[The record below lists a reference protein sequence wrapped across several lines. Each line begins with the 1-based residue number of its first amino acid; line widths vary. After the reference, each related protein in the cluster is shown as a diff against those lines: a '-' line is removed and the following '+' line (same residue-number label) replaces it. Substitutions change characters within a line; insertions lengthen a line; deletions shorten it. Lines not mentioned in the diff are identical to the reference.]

1 MALGPSLPQIGALQL
16 LSARPQVS
24 PRFLRAWHPAFV
36 LARMP
41 TVSTPNPG
49 AGVRGHA
56 PPGPQ
61 PRDLIPMSGGS
72 SLGLRPLQPVLHT
85 FSLSP
90 DATFLSPFLPD
101 LLVWDPGCL
110 SEIPALAAPSGF
122 CLCRAVFC
130 PISTSFSPW
139 ASPSCPFVP
148 RPPLPP
154 PLRGAG
160 PQAPNASPSVSTR
173 APSRESWPS
182 TRATWSP
189 SWRPAR

>member
-110 SEIPALAAPSGF
+110 RFL
-122 CLCRAVFC
+122 
-130 PISTSFSPW
+130 PW
-139 ASPSCPFVP
+139 LL
-148 RPPLPP
+148 PLD
-154 PLRGAG
+154 
-160 PQAPNASPSVSTR
+160 SVSAGLSFAQFLLLSLPGPLLH
-173 APSRESWPS
+173 APLSLPHPFPHLSEALGPRHPMHHQV
-182 TRATWSP
+182 
-189 SWRPAR
+189 